1 MLASVSL
8 PSQQRPFFLFCRR
21 LFSNTSSCRMPSVFR
36 WTPSESH
43 ILARRVSLFGE
54 NWQRIADG
62 FIRHDA
68 NDCFNKWSVL
78 SSVPSN
84 TSPTTTTTTSISSSS
99 HHNPTQWRKGR
110 WSPEEDDKLR
120 DVYTNMDRPH
130 WHVVSKSVGTRSPD
144 QCRSRWCRLNN
155 PTQTTTTTTTT
166 TKRSR
171 WTRDETLD
179 LLNAVESMLPLSA
192 SRTHWSTV
200 AQSIYSNRSGVSC
213 QSRFRTLIGA
223 PPSDLSMRAR
233 KLAGAIEARAR
244 L

>member
-8 PSQQRPFFLFCRR
+8 PSQQQRTFFLFCRR
-21 LFSNTSSCRMPSVFR
+21 LFSNTSPCRMPSVFR

-78 SSVPSN
+78 SSVPT
-84 TSPTTTTTTSISSSS
+84 TSPTTSPSS
-99 HHNPTQWRKGR
+99 HQHPTQWRKGR

-120 DVYTNMDRPH
+120 HAYTTMDTPH
-130 WHVVSKSVGTRSPD
+130 WHVMSKSVGTRSPD
-144 QCRSRWCRLNN
+144 QCRSRWTRLSD
-155 PTQTTTTTTTT
+155 PTTINTTTTTTT
-166 TKRSR
+166 TKRPR
-171 WTRDETLD
+171 WTHDETLD
-179 LLNAVESMLPLSA
+179 LLNAVESLLPL
-192 SRTHWSTV
+192 SRTHWPTV
-200 AQSIYSNRSGVSC
+200 AQRIHSNRSGVSC

-233 KLAGAIEARAR
+233 RLAGAMQARAN